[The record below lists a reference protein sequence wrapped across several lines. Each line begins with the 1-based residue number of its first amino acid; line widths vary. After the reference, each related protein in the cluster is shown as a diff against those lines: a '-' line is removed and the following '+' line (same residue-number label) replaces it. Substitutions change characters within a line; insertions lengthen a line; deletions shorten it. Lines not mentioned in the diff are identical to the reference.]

1 MARLISSMVALVISG
16 SLLAAI
22 GDPCKSNDD
31 CRVREKCVTEFN
43 QGYCVSYNCSAKNT
57 CSGDSKCKT
66 IEPENITMCLKA
78 CTQKSDC
85 RTGYQCYE
93 EVCLPNKL

>member
-1 MARLISSMVALVISG
+1 MTRLMSLLLGLTLSG
-16 SLLAAI
+16 VLLAAI

-31 CRVREKCVTEFN
+31 CRAREKCVTEFN

-57 CSGDSKCKT
+57 PDEAKCK
-66 IEPENITMCLKA
+66 IMMPENITMALKA

-85 RTGYQCYE
+85 RTGYQCYD